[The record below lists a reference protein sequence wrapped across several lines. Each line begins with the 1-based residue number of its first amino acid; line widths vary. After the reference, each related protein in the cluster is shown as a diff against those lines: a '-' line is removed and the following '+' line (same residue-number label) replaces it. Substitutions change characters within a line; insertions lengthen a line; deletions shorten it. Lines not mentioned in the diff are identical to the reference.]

1 MIHTMRNAF
10 SIGSVRPIRRLCDNL
25 YDRFP
30 MENWMKNLFLTVLAL
45 VPLLAARGQEPITEE
60 AYVRADSLLWVRY
73 EQRIQELSVALRDN
87 PDSMRAAW
95 QVLSDTTDVANQRLA
110 LRYAAV
116 PSGLQ
121 RVFML
126 RGHFPKDTLR
136 AVLAR
141 IPEPMRTS
149 FYGDNIRRYI
159 ETRQLGEGD
168 ALQTFPC
175 FLPDGTPFD
184 WKPLEGRQVLLIFGG
199 LRCMSPGGRQY
210 LDKLYE
216 LTLRDELEIV
226 VFWPCGSQEELS
238 KTSEHY
244 VTAYPQVSDFLQD
257 ASPMKIL
264 YGAQATPTCFLTDK
278 EGIIRVKSI
287 GLAPDRFA
295 ERLPAAAE
303 AVEAMKRAE

>member
-1 MIHTMRNAF
+1 MQKM
-10 SIGSVRPIRRLCDNL
+10 L
-25 YDRFP
+25 
-30 MENWMKNLFLTVLAL
+30 KQLFLTLLAFG
-45 VPLLAARGQEPITEE
+45 PLLAAWGQEPITEE
-60 AYVRADSLLWVRY
+60 AYVRADSLLWIRY
-73 EQRIQELSVALRDN
+73 EQRTRELSMALRDN
-87 PDSMRAAW
+87 PDSLEAAW
-95 QVLSDTTDVANQRLA
+95 QLLSDTTDLANQRLA
-110 LRYAAV
+110 LRYASV

-126 RGHFPKDTLR
+126 RGYFPKDTLR

-149 FYGDNIRRYI
+149 FYGVNIRRYI

-199 LRCMSPGGRQY
+199 LGCMGSMGRAY

-216 LTLRDELEIV
+216 LTSRDELQIV
-226 VFWPCGSQEELS
+226 VVWPSGSQEELAQ
-238 KTSEHY
+238 TSGHY

-257 ASPMKIL
+257 ATPMKIL
-264 YGAQATPTCFLTDK
+264 YGAQATPTCFLTDR
-278 EGIIRVKSI
+278 EGIIRVKSV
-287 GLAPDRFA
+287 GLDPNRFA
-295 ERLPAAAE
+295 EWLPAAAA
-303 AVEAMKRAE
+303 AVEAMQEKKQ